1 VGKKITVAV
10 AYTDAGN
17 SAESVSS
24 AETAAVGNINDKPTG
39 AVTITGTQK
48 EGKTLTADT
57 SALKDADGL
66 GSLSYQWQADGKDI
80 SGATNASYTLT
91 QAEVG
96 KKVTVVVSY
105 TDGGNSS
112 ETVVSI
118 ATDPVIAKMRYIT
131 VDADANGAALLWEDT
146 NKDGVKDD
154 NETTVTVVGEKLQ
167 VNGTAVDLAED
178 QVTIRFRDFT
188 TGLLD
193 LTGFGADDK
202 IIIDQ
207 AGGLDDLMGLKA
219 KYADQIL
226 YKNQKVFE
234 SLGANEFE
242 RVYVSKSTVGG
253 KLTNVSAGLA
263 YANLYSTEGD
273 VWVNYIDV
281 SMYSNANGTG
291 LRHSWF
297 AFNQKLAN
305 YPGGPNVNPENNA
318 SKMVYIDFV
327 KGLPSLTAESI
338 EFITPSADAVVPK
351 FVSAQTSADGAKVIL
366 TYSKYLL
373 PTAGLTPDP
382 TAFAVQSGA
391 AGNLT
396 ANTVTAVHVTGKTVE
411 LTLANAIANG
421 QEVVVAYTDP
431 TDGDDRPAIQ
441 NLLQKDAAS
450 LPTTSVINN
459 VPPDTTAPTFVSAAT
474 NADGSKVILTYSE
487 DLDASNKAATS
498 DFDVKINDNTNAVT
512 AVAVS
517 GKTVELTLTTPIS
530 GGQTVTVSY
539 TDPTSGND
547 AQAIQDAAGNDVV
560 SLSGAS
566 VTNNVTDT
574 SPPTLVNIKTS
585 TDGKKVILTYSETL
599 LDNNAAGQQFAFE
612 ISQFDLRSGGNQ
624 ITIDR
629 VDAVANTIELTVQ
642 DPPIVEGQTLTLEYT
657 ANQPPIFR
665 AIYDLSKNPAA
676 SFTAKKV
683 TNLLPDT
690 IGPVLEA
697 VSFNH
702 DTQNIILTFNE
713 VLDANNPPPTSAF
726 TVTTNGTA
734 NAVKAV
740 AVSGNAVT
748 LTVTTTL
755 DKTDT
760 VQLSYADPSGGNDA
774 KAIQDATGNDA
785 ASFNNMTVQRARY
798 ITIDSFGLN
807 KSAIWEDTN
816 RDGIKDAG
824 ETSYIREP
832 GALEKLIEDTQD
844 QDQVVYSTEQVTLR
858 IRSFTDLNVYDAAK
872 PFVPLDL
879 TGFGTDDKI
888 IFDFKGAADDL
899 FGYKYQGEYAV
910 DKSLAAGNT
919 NGLKLP
925 YDVVNPN
932 YETYGSKGAL
942 FSWGAGSAGR
952 NNNTAEQ
959 AGIVR
964 VMLTNGGWG
973 SNVRLSVKA
982 FTYRKDVSVTSLL
995 TLGHTANDV
1004 GDAFA
1009 TGLKANAM
1017 PIVEY
1022 IVPV

>member
-1 VGKKITVAV
+1 
-10 AYTDAGN
+10 
-17 SAESVSS
+17 
-24 AETAAVGNINDKPTG
+24 
-39 AVTITGTQK
+39 
-48 EGKTLTADT
+48 
-57 SALKDADGL
+57 
-66 GSLSYQWQADGKDI
+66 
-80 SGATNASYTLT
+80 
-91 QAEVG
+91 
-96 KKVTVVVSY
+96 
-105 TDGGNSS
+105 
-112 ETVVSI
+112 
-118 ATDPVIAKMRYIT
+118 
-131 VDADANGAALLWEDT
+131 
-146 NKDGVKDD
+146 
-154 NETTVTVVGEKLQ
+154 
-167 VNGTAVDLAED
+167 
-178 QVTIRFRDFT
+178 
-188 TGLLD
+188 
-193 LTGFGADDK
+193 
-202 IIIDQ
+202 
-207 AGGLDDLMGLKA
+207 
-219 KYADQIL
+219 
-226 YKNQKVFE
+226 
-234 SLGANEFE
+234 
-242 RVYVSKSTVGG
+242 
-253 KLTNVSAGLA
+253 
-263 YANLYSTEGD
+263 
-273 VWVNYIDV
+273 
-281 SMYSNANGTG
+281 
-291 LRHSWF
+291 
-297 AFNQKLAN
+297 
-305 YPGGPNVNPENNA
+305 
-318 SKMVYIDFV
+318 
-327 KGLPSLTAESI
+327 
-338 EFITPSADAVVPK
+338 
-351 FVSAQTSADGAKVIL
+351 L

-391 AGNLT
+391 AGSLT

-411 LTLANAIANG
+411 LTLANAITNG
-421 QEVVVAYTDP
+421 QAVTVAYADP
-431 TDGDDRPAIQ
+431 EVYDDPNAIQ
-441 NLLQKDAAS
+441 NLKGKDAAS
-450 LPTTSVINN
+450 LPTTIVINN
-459 VPPDTTAPTFVSAAT
+459 VPPDTTAPTFVSAAA

-498 DFDVKINDNTNAVT
+498 DFDVKINGNTNAVT

-517 GKTVELTLTTPIS
+517 GKTVELTLTTAIS

-612 ISQFDLRSGGNQ
+612 KGQFDLRSGGSQ

-642 DPPIVEGQTLTLEYT
+642 GPPIVEGQTLTLEYT
-657 ANQPPIFR
+657 AVPPPIFR

-734 NAVKAV
+734 NAVTAV

-755 DKTDT
+755 DKTNT
-760 VQLSYADPSGGNDA
+760 VLLSYADPSGGNDA

-807 KSAIWEDTN
+807 DSAIWEDTN

-832 GALEKLIEDTQD
+832 GALKKLIEDTQA
-844 QDQVVYSTEQVTLR
+844 QDQVDYSTEQVTLR

-899 FGYKYQGEYAV
+899 FGYKYQGKYAV
-910 DKSLAAGNT
+910 DNGLAAGNS

-932 YETYGSKGAL
+932 YETNGSKAAL
-942 FSWGAGSAGR
+942 FSWGAGSVGR

-964 VMLTNGGWG
+964 VILTNGGWG
-973 SNVRLSVKA
+973 SNIKLSVKA
-982 FTYRKDVSVTSLL
+982 FTYRKDVAVTSLR
-995 TLGHTANDV
+995 TLGHTANDF